1 MKNKKKSLLSL
12 DMSFGGAGLTQLS
25 FLAKH
30 LAITLKSGMPITE
43 ALSIAIDTSAGKLKR
58 ALEDVLDSVQ
68 SGSTLSSALGNH
80 PKIFSNLFISS
91 TYAGESSGTLE
102 NNLEKVSEHL
112 EKERELITKIK
123 GAMFY
128 PIIVMSAAL
137 LLGILLAYFVLPKIT
152 PMFASLNVEL
162 PPTTEALISLS
173 DFMQSNGLVFIIGLA
188 IIISLGVVLVNPKFV
203 KPFTH
208 WFFIKIPLVN
218 KISKGANLAS
228 FFRSL
233 GSLLESG
240 LVIDEALK
248 VSARM
253 VNNYYYQQAIQSIS
267 VSVQQGS
274 KLSTNLKQFD
284 NLFPSIIVHMI
295 RVGEES
301 GGLEETLK
309 YLANFYDSE
318 VDSAVK
324 SFSTSIEPIMLIV
337 IGVIVAF
344 LGLSIITPM
353 YEISG
358 GIKR

>member
-1 MKNKKKSLLSL
+1 
-12 DMSFGGAGLTQLS
+12 
-25 FLAKH
+25 
-30 LAITLKSGMPITE
+30 
-43 ALSIAIDTSAGKLKR
+43 
-58 ALEDVLDSVQ
+58 
-68 SGSTLSSALGNH
+68 
-80 PKIFSNLFISS
+80 
-91 TYAGESSGTLE
+91 
-102 NNLEKVSEHL
+102 
-112 EKERELITKIK
+112 
-123 GAMFY
+123 
-128 PIIVMSAAL
+128 MSAAL

-188 IIISLGVVLVNPKFV
+188 IIISLGVVLVKQKFV

-337 IGVIVAF
+337 IGAIVAF